1 MLHFKQNL
9 CEQAF
14 LLYKQ
19 LRILLVLQYAKFL
32 VMLLQNILKSV
43 SVFLRGRSFVVI
55 KKHKK
60 ASVTDSWCEVPW
72 PNDRVNQWE
81 QPACPCLLPISSCP
95 KQLLL
100 LPGKR
105 KKLKN
110 LFWEVSWPLEPFGR
124 GFSQSREAKW
134 VHDLGS
140 MFADTWNVTQPTAC
154 C

>member
-60 ASVTDSWCEVPW
+60 ASVTDS
-72 PNDRVNQWE
+72 
-81 QPACPCLLPISSCP
+81 
-95 KQLLL
+95 
-100 LPGKR
+100 
-105 KKLKN
+105 
-110 LFWEVSWPLEPFGR
+110 
-124 GFSQSREAKW
+124 
-134 VHDLGS
+134 
-140 MFADTWNVTQPTAC
+140 
-154 C
+154 